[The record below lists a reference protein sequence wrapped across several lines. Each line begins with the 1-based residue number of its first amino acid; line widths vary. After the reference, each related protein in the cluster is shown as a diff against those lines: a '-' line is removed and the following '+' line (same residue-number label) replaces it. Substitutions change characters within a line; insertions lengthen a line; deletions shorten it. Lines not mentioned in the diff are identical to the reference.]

1 LTLGALVVTVVLTG
15 TTVIAAIVLATIGL
29 VTGGLTA
36 VGSSVALATIRAAI
50 AAVARATQ
58 IGAGMARS
66 TSRVLG
72 SARPTRVGVGAGMR
86 DGIRQGGPVREVIL
100 LLLKG
105 LERQDVRVK
114 FIIGHRLITE
124 RKSRCDGI
132 EFFSKSSDDVVDELD
147 IGERRTDMSQ
157 MYL

>member
-72 SARPTRVGVGAGMR
+72 SARPIRVGVGAGMR